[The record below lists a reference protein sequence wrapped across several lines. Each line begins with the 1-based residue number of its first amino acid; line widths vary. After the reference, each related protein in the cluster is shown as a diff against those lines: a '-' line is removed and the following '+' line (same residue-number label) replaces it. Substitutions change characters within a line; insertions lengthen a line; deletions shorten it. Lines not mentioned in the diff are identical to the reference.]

1 MQHFSTPTVA
11 LATSLWFAPL
21 CMPAFAGDPVATNR
35 PLTTVRSA
43 ITADDVRS
51 DVTALA
57 SDDMGGRFFRSP
69 FAEKAAVWITG
80 KFTSIGLTPGV
91 TSDSFRQPIDKNP
104 ETGPNLVA
112 VFPGPVSNGSAVAG
126 AGTGYIIVS
135 AHYDH
140 MRPRRSGDDKIYNGA
155 DDNAS
160 GVAGM
165 LAVARAMKA
174 CSAAGQGPACTVI
187 FIAFNGEEAGLLG
200 SMAYA
205 KSPTVP
211 LAEIRGMFNMD
222 MISRGPAR
230 QIYIDGGEI
239 GAPVTAAL
247 RSANEAIGLK
257 LRTDEHPDWLNRSDQ
272 GPFLAKKVPA
282 VLFSVEDHEDYH
294 QVTDEVAKIDAS
306 LAAEVAQLVALA
318 AIDMSR
324 QAFVPRVAVPAAT
337 PGSVPTPAKAAPA
350 PDLTPAPS
358 AAPAA
363 PAPSA
368 PSTPHAP

>member
-1 MQHFSTPTVA
+1 
-11 LATSLWFAPL
+11 
-21 CMPAFAGDPVATNR
+21 
-35 PLTTVRSA
+35 
-43 ITADDVRS
+43 
-51 DVTALA
+51 
-57 SDDMGGRFFRSP
+57 
-69 FAEKAAVWITG
+69 
-80 KFTSIGLTPGV
+80 
-91 TSDSFRQPIDKNP
+91 
-104 ETGPNLVA
+104 
-112 VFPGPVSNGSAVAG
+112 VFPGPVANGSAVAG

-160 GVAGM
+160 GIAGM

-211 LAEIRGMFNMD
+211 LAEIRGVFNMD
-222 MISRGPAR
+222 MISRGPVR

-257 LRTDEHPDWLNRSDQ
+257 LRTDEHPDWLDRSDQ

-324 QAFVPRVAVPAAT
+324 QAFVPRVAVPAAN
-337 PGSVPTPAKAAPA
+337 PGFAPTPAKTAPVPTA
-350 PDLTPAPS
+350 T
-358 AAPAA
+358 PAA
-363 PAPSA
+363 PSPSA
-368 PSTPHAP
+368 PPAPTAPHAP

>member
-1 MQHFSTPTVA
+1 MQHIYTPIVT
-11 LATSLWFAPL
+11 LAASLWCAPL
-21 CMPAFAGDPVATNR
+21 GVPAFAGDPVATTR
-35 PLTTVRSA
+35 PLTTVRTA

-80 KFTSIGLTPGV
+80 KFTSIGLKPGV

-112 VFPGPVSNGSAVAG
+112 VFPGPVANGSTVAG

-160 GVAGM
+160 GIAGM

-200 SMAYA
+200 STAYA

-247 RSANEAIGLK
+247 RAANEAIGLK
-257 LRTDEHPDWLNRSDQ
+257 LRTDEHPDWLDRSDQ

-324 QAFVPRVAVPAAT
+324 QAFVPRVAVPATT
-337 PGSVPTPAKAAPA
+337 PGSVPTPANGAPTPLA
-350 PDLTPAPS
+350 PPAPS
-358 AAPAA
+358 SPT
-363 PAPSA
+363 APSS
-368 PSTPHAP
+368 PPTPHAP